1 MQENMTI
8 EEKEELEAERFALA
22 YERIGQ
28 ISSEKGCRRAYHD
41 YFVKMADFVR
51 MMKDTWD
58 FVESGELR
66 RAPLE
71 ELQRRNREIYEDI
84 LPENYEKSYAN
95 PVFAVECFGEPMGRL
110 LSFLYTELRGMI
122 PAAYEQSRA
131 GMVIRMELLLEI
143 YQAFLC
149 AAQEAGSDGLPGA
162 ERKEENGNSC
172 IGLSGAERAEES
184 KDSCIGLPEPEEI
197 RKIAYWY
204 VSDYYETESCAK
216 VAQMVCPEFDFA
228 ARIVTESDLSDLR
241 YLYYYGEYVSENE
254 ILTAEHLG
262 RLPEETIR
270 LMADT
275 YTEGYR
281 VGFAV
286 CNKDISI
293 KKTVNVRYALG
304 FELMIREAVRN
315 FEKMGLKPTIYRSGA
330 NIFQGRSV
338 HKNGYFGANPNK
350 QFDYDH
356 REDSALFLDKQL
368 VERRLECL
376 QNAFE
381 QYRVQAGVFGGP
393 AVLEIFGEQ
402 PFVPK
407 NKEAACKL
415 SDKQQKLS
423 VEYASRAGAM
433 QNRYIKGEER
443 SFTIIAFPTPEI
455 GENYDEI
462 FDEIIRINTLDYQLY
477 QGIQQKIIDA
487 LDLGD
492 YVLVKGMGKNRTD
505 LKVKLHTLC
514 DPEKETN
521 FENCVADVNIPV
533 GEVFTSP
540 QLAGT
545 EGLLHVTRV
554 FLNELEYKDFSVR
567 FRDGM
572 IVEYDCRNFAGE
584 QENKQYIKDNVLF
597 HHETLPLGEFAI
609 GTNTTAY
616 VAAKKYGIEDK
627 MPILIAEKTG
637 PHFAVGDTCYSHEE
651 EIKSYNPDGKEIAA
665 KENEVSALRGQDME
679 KAYFNC
685 HTDITIPYDE
695 LGELSVVTK
704 ENEVIPIIVEGR
716 FVLPGTEEL
725 NQAFA

>member
-8 EEKEELEAERFALA
+8 EEKEELEVERFSLA
-22 YERIGQ
+22 YERIAQ
-28 ISSEKGCRRAYHD
+28 IPSENGCGVYQDCFR
-41 YFVKMADFVR
+41 KMAEFVLL
-51 MMKDTWD
+51 MKETWD
-58 FVESGELR
+58 FVGSGALR
-66 RAPLE
+66 AASLE
-71 ELQRRNREIYEDI
+71 ELGKHNRALYADI
-84 LPENYEKSYAN
+84 LPENYDRSYAN
-95 PVFAVECFGEPMGRL
+95 PSYAVECFGKQMGQL
-110 LSFLYTELRGMI
+110 LSFLYAELRGMI
-122 PAAYEQSRA
+122 AAVYEQSLY
-131 GMVIRMELLLEI
+131 GMVIRMELLLEV

-149 AAQEAGSDGLPGA
+149 AMQEGEKTDKDDSVLSLA
-162 ERKEENGNSC
+162 EK
-172 IGLSGAERAEES
+172 IQ
-184 KDSCIGLPEPEEI
+184 
-197 RKIAYWY
+197 KIAYWY
-204 VSDYYETESCAK
+204 VSDYYEPEAYDK
-216 VAQMVCPEFDFA
+216 VAGMVCPERDFA
-228 ARIVTESDLSDLR
+228 ARIVMESELSDIR

-254 ILTAEHLG
+254 IRTAKHLAE
-262 RLPEETIR
+262 LPDETIR

-281 VGFAV
+281 IGFEV

-293 KKTVNVRYALG
+293 KKTVNIRYCLG
-304 FELMIREAVRN
+304 FERMIRAAVLN
-315 FEKMGLKPTIYRSGA
+315 FDKIGLKPTIYRSGA

-368 VERRLECL
+368 VTRKLECM

-381 QYRVQAGVFGGP
+381 QLKAEAAVFGGP

-402 PFVPK
+402 PFVPQ
-407 NKEAACKL
+407 NKEAVCKL
-415 SDKQQKLS
+415 SDKQQKFS
-423 VEYASRAGAM
+423 VEYTAKAGAM

-443 SFTIIAFPTPEI
+443 SFTIIAFPVPEI
-455 GENYDEI
+455 GAKYDEI

-477 QGIQQKIIDA
+477 QGIQQTLIDT
-487 LDLGD
+487 LDKGD
-492 YVLVKGMGKNRTD
+492 YVLVKGMGKNRTN
-505 LKVKLHTLC
+505 LKIKLHTLKV
-514 DPEKETN
+514 PEKETN

-540 QLAGT
+540 KLAGT

-554 FLNELEYKDFSVR
+554 FLNELEYRDISIR
-567 FRDGM
+567 FQDGM
-572 IVEYDCRNFAGE
+572 ITEYDCGNFASE
-584 QENKQYIKDNVLF
+584 QENRRYIKENVLF
-597 HHETLPLGEFAI
+597 HHDTLPIGEFAI

-616 VAAKKYGIEDK
+616 VAARKYGIEDK

-651 EIKSYNPDGKEIAA
+651 EIKSYNPDGKEIVA
-665 KENEVSALRGQDME
+665 KENEVSALRGEDME

-704 ENEVIPIIVEGR
+704 ENEVIPVIIEGR
-716 FVLPGTEEL
+716 FVLAGTEEL
-725 NQAFA
+725 NKAFG

>member
-1 MQENMTI
+1 MEVSERSSVYDRKKGSKIGMQENMTAA
-8 EEKEELEAERFALA
+8 EKEELEMERFELA

-28 ISSEKGCRRAYHD
+28 ISSEKECGIFQP
-41 YFVKMADFVR
+41 YFEKMAEFVLL
-51 MMKDTWD
+51 MKETWD
-58 FVESGELR
+58 FVKSGAIKE
-66 RAPLE
+66 ASLE
-71 ELQRRNREIYEDI
+71 ELQKRNREIYADI
-84 LPENYEKSYAN
+84 LPENYGKSYAD
-95 PVFAVECFGEPMGRL
+95 PAYAAECFGKPMGQL
-110 LSFLYTELRGMI
+110 LSFVYAELRGMI
-122 PAAYEQSRA
+122 AAAYEQSVY

-143 YQAFLC
+143 YQAFLS
-149 AAQEAGSDGLPGA
+149 ED
-162 ERKEENGNSC
+162 
-172 IGLSGAERAEES
+172 SGVPSA
-184 KDSCIGLPEPEEI
+184 EEI

-204 VSDYYETESCAK
+204 VSDYYEPESYAK
-216 VAQMVCPEFDFA
+216 VAQLVCPEQDFA
-228 ARIVTESDLSDLR
+228 ARIVMESDLSDIR

-254 ILTAEHLG
+254 IRTARHLNA
-262 RLPEETIR
+262 LPDETIR

-281 VGFAV
+281 IGFEV

-304 FELMIREAVRN
+304 FERMIRAAVLN
-315 FEKMGLKPTIYRSGA
+315 FEKIGLKPTIYRSGS

-356 REDSALFLDKQL
+356 REDSALFLDKPL
-368 VERRLECL
+368 VERRLECQ

-381 QYRVQAGVFGGP
+381 HFKAEAAVFGGP

-402 PFVPK
+402 PFVPQ

-423 VEYASRAGAM
+423 VEYTSKAGAM

-443 SFTIIAFPTPEI
+443 SFTIIAFPVPEI
-455 GENYDEI
+455 GARYDEI

-477 QGIQQKIIDA
+477 QGIQQTIIDA
-487 LDLGD
+487 LDKGD
-492 YVLVKGMGKNRTD
+492 YVIVKGMGKNRTD
-505 LKVKLHTLC
+505 LKVKLHTLKSP
-514 DPEKETN
+514 DKETN

-540 QLAGT
+540 QLTGT

-554 FLNELEYKDFSVR
+554 FLNELEYKDIAIR
-567 FRDGM
+567 FQDGM
-572 IVEYDCRNFAGE
+572 ITEYNCNNFASE
-584 QENKQYIKDNVLF
+584 QENRQYIKDNVLF
-597 HHETLPLGEFAI
+597 HHDTLPLGEFAI

-616 VAAKKYGIEDK
+616 VAARKYGIEDK

-651 EIKSYNPDGKEIAA
+651 EIRSYNPDGREIMA
-665 KENEVSALRGQDME
+665 KENEVSALRGEDME

-704 ENEVIPIIVEGR
+704 EKEVIPIIVEGR
-716 FVLPGTEEL
+716 FVLAGTEAL
-725 NQAFA
+725 NEAFES

>member
-1 MQENMTI
+1 MQENMTAA
-8 EEKEELEAERFALA
+8 EREELEMERFGLA
-22 YERIGQ
+22 CDRIAQ
-28 ISSEKGCRRAYHD
+28 IPSEKECGICQP
-41 YFVKMADFVR
+41 YFDKMAAFVLL
-51 MMKDTWD
+51 MKDTWD
-58 FVESGELR
+58 FVKSGTVREASLS
-66 RAPLE
+66 
-71 ELQRRNREIYEDI
+71 ELQKRNREIYEDI
-84 LPENYEKSYAN
+84 LPENYGKSYAN
-95 PVFAVECFGEPMGRL
+95 PSYAAECFGKPMGQL
-110 LSFLYTELRGMI
+110 LSFVCAELRGMI
-122 PAAYEQSRA
+122 AAAYELSVH

-143 YQAFLC
+143 YQAFLN
-149 AAQEAGSDGLPGA
+149 AARDAEEGEKTETSGA
-162 ERKEENGNSC
+162 DNGN
-172 IGLSGAERAEES
+172 LA
-184 KDSCIGLPEPEEI
+184 LPPVEEI

-204 VSDYYETESCAK
+204 VSDYYETESFAK
-216 VAQMVCPEFDFA
+216 VEEMLCPERDFA
-228 ARIVTESDLSDLR
+228 LRIVMESDLSDIR

-254 ILTAEHLG
+254 IRTAKHLNG
-262 RLPEETIR
+262 LPEETVR

-281 VGFAV
+281 IGFAV

-304 FELMIREAVRN
+304 FERMIRAAVLN
-315 FEKMGLKPTIYRSGA
+315 FERMGLKPTIYRSGS
-330 NIFQGRSV
+330 NVFQGRSV
-338 HKNGYFGANPNK
+338 NKNGYFGANPNK

-356 REDSALFLDKQL
+356 REDLALFLDKPL
-368 VERRLECL
+368 VERRLECM
-376 QNAFE
+376 QSAFE
-381 QYRVQAGVFGGP
+381 HFKAEAGVFGGP

-402 PFVPK
+402 PFVPQ

-423 VEYASRAGAM
+423 VEYTSRAGAM

-443 SFTIIAFPTPEI
+443 SFTIIAFPVSEI
-455 GENYDEI
+455 GTRYEEI

-477 QGIQQKIIDA
+477 QGIQQTIIDT
-487 LDLGD
+487 LDKGD
-492 YVLVKGMGKNRTD
+492 YVLVKGMGPNRTD
-505 LKVKLHTLC
+505 LKVKLHTLQN
-514 DPEKETN
+514 PEKETN

-545 EGLLHVTRV
+545 EGVLHVTRV
-554 FLNELEYKDFSVR
+554 FLNELEYKDIFIR

-572 IVEYDCRNFAGE
+572 IAEYGCANFASK
-584 QENKQYIKDNVLF
+584 QENERYIKDNVLF

-616 VAAKKYGIEDK
+616 VAARKYGIEDK

-651 EIKSYNPDGKEIAA
+651 EVKSYNPDGKEIVA
-665 KENEVSALRGQDME
+665 KENEVSALRGEDME

-704 ENEVIPIIVEGR
+704 DNEVIPVIEEGR
-716 FVLPGTEEL
+716 FVLPGTEAL
-725 NQAFA
+725 NEAFRA